1 MVALLN
7 NYILIGFKTA
17 EKIDEEFETKIYAD
31 SRIRKI
37 LFSRTSI
44 NDLTLE
50 QMLTYYGIAEVIN
63 YLIFDFVDWNL
74 QMHI

>member
-1 MVALLN
+1 MALLN
-7 NYILIGFKTA
+7 NHILVGFKTA

-31 SRIRKI
+31 SRSRKI
-37 LFSRTSI
+37 LFSRTTI

-74 QMHI
+74 QMQI